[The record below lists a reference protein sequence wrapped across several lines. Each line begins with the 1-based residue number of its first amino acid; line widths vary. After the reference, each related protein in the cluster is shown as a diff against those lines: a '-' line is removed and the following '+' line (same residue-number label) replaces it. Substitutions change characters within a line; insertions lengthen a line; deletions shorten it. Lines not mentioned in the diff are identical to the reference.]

1 MPSLPTLGYCTNVH
15 AGSTLAETRAN
26 LQKHAVRVKEL
37 YSPTAPMGIGLWLSA
52 ASARELVQTK
62 QVEAFAGWLR
72 EQGLLPYTFNGFP
85 YGDFH
90 QQVVKHR
97 VYEPTW
103 WESERLAYTL
113 QLIDI
118 LDALLPP
125 GEEGS
130 ISTLPIAWGKP
141 CPDRE
146 QNQQAALQL
155 KQVAHYLHGLEERTG
170 RLIHVCIEPEPG
182 CVFSLA
188 DDAIHF
194 FEWQLFRS
202 ADSSR
207 EADIIRRHIRL
218 CHDVC
223 HAAVMFE
230 DQADVLQRYQAAG
243 IEVGKIQVS
252 AALRMNL
259 NALERP
265 TGATVQEHL
274 AELASFNEPRYLHQ
288 TSVLRHSEDGY
299 EEELFYEDL
308 HLALAAEPKL
318 AAANLQAG
326 RPLGEWR
333 IHFHVPIYQQE
344 LGHLS
349 STQEQIGQ
357 CLAAAREFST
367 CKHYEVETYA
377 WTVLPKE
384 LRPPELATGIAEE
397 LKWFRDLWQS
407 ESS

>member
-1 MPSLPTLGYCTNVH
+1 MSPLPTLGYCTNVH
-15 AGSTLAETRAN
+15 AGSNLAETRAN
-26 LQKHAVRVKEL
+26 LQKHALRVKEL
-37 YSPTAPMGIGLWLSA
+37 YSPTEPMGIGLWLSA

-62 QVEAFAGWLR
+62 QVDAFAGWLR

-103 WESERLAYTL
+103 WDAERLAYTL

-130 ISTLPIAWGKP
+130 ISTLPIAWGQP

-146 QNQQAALQL
+146 QNQIAATQL
-155 KQVAHYLHGLEERTG
+155 KQVAHYLHALEERTG
-170 RLIHVCIEPEPG
+170 RLIYICIEPEPG

-194 FEWQLFRS
+194 FQWNLFNDDD
-202 ADSSR
+202 A
-207 EADIIRRHIRL
+207 EIVRRHIRL

-259 NALERP
+259 DALERP
-265 TGATVQEHL
+265 TTATVQQHL
-274 AELASFNEPRYLHQ
+274 AQLASFNEPRYLHQ
-288 TSVLRHSEDGY
+288 TSVRRANEEGIEED
-299 EEELFYEDL
+299 LFYEDL
-308 HLALAAEPKL
+308 HLALAGERDLIATNL
-318 AAANLQAG
+318 AAG
-326 RPLGEWR
+326 RRAGEWR

-344 LGHLS
+344 LGLLS

-357 CLAAAREFST
+357 CLTAARQHST
-367 CKHYEVETYA
+367 CQHYEVETYA
-377 WTVLPKE
+377 WTVLPQE
-384 LRPPELATGIAEE
+384 LRPAELATGIAEE
-397 LKWFRDLWQS
+397 LQWFRQLWA
-407 ESS
+407 E